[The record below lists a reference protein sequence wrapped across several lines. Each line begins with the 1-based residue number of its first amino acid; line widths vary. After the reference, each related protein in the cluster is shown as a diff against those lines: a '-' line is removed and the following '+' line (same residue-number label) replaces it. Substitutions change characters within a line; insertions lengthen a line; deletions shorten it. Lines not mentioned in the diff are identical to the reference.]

1 MKSLYSV
8 AAATVLLASAAHAD
22 FPAKR
27 IAFPGFYI
35 GGNVGYATS
44 RVNETDTAQ
53 EACDGDS
60 ACTVTS
66 SSIEE
71 NAFGLK
77 PFVGYLF
84 NDYFAVEGG
93 YFNLGE
99 ASFKHV
105 TSTGATYKGS
115 AKMQG
120 LNADVVGH
128 LPILE
133 QLTVFGR
140 LGVMYAEVNKE
151 YSYSGGTLYINGVA
165 KDMSPGQW
173 GAGLKIGAGVQ
184 YDFTPRLGVR
194 GEWEGYHMEEDD
206 SDTGLDMSFWSV
218 GVVYRFG
225 DNPNAP
231 VPPPEPEKVIVV
243 KEVPVPAEPVVVE
256 KVVEKEVVKEVP
268 AEPVV
273 IRKPVERVVLA
284 TDALF
289 DFNKAIVK
297 PEGKAAIR
305 DLVAK
310 LQKDDKLIVTGHTD
324 SIGSELYNLKLS
336 QRRADAVKNELI
348 VNGIEAERIKT
359 KAKGESDP
367 VATNGTDEGRAQNR
381 RVDIDIIAAPKA
393 PEEEVTAPVDEV
405 TLPAGEA
412 K

>member
-1 MKSLYSV
+1 
-8 AAATVLLASAAHAD
+8 
-22 FPAKR
+22 
-27 IAFPGFYI
+27 
-35 GGNVGYATS
+35 
-44 RVNETDTAQ
+44 
-53 EACDGDS
+53 
-60 ACTVTS
+60 
-66 SSIEE
+66 
-71 NAFGLK
+71 
-77 PFVGYLF
+77 
-84 NDYFAVEGG
+84 
-93 YFNLGE
+93 
-99 ASFKHV
+99 
-105 TSTGATYKGS
+105 
-115 AKMQG
+115 MQG

-194 GEWEGYHMEEDD
+194 GEWEGYHMEEDASD
-206 SDTGLDMSFWSV
+206 SGLDMSFWSV

-225 DNPNAP
+225 EDPNAP
-231 VPPPEPEKVIVV
+231 VPPPEPEKIIVV

-256 KVVEKEVVKEVP
+256 KVVEKEVIKEVP

-336 QRRADAVKNELI
+336 QRRADAVKNELV
-348 VNGIEAERIKT
+348 VNGIEAERIET

-367 VATNGTDEGRAQNR
+367 VATNETDEGRAQNR

-393 PEEEVTAPVDEV
+393 PEEEVTPPADEV

>member
-1 MKSLYSV
+1 MRRYSL
-8 AAATVLLASAAHAD
+8 AAAALLLTTAAYAD

-35 GGNVGYATS
+35 GGNVGYATG
-44 RVNETDTAQ
+44 RVNETDTAE
-53 EACDGDS
+53 EACNGDP
-60 ACTVTS
+60 ACTVINST
-66 SSIEE
+66 IDE

-77 PFVGYLF
+77 LFGGYLF
-84 NDYFAVEGG
+84 NDFFAIEGG

-99 ASFKHV
+99 LSFKHD
-105 TSTGATYKGS
+105 TSTGETYKGT
-115 AKMQG
+115 AKTQG

-128 LPILE
+128 LPILS
-133 QLTVFGR
+133 QLTAFAR
-140 LGVMYAEVNKE
+140 LGVMYAEVSKD
-151 YSYSGGTLYINGVA
+151 YSYSGGTLYVNGVA
-165 KDMSPGQW
+165 KDMSPSQW
-173 GAGLKIGAGVQ
+173 GAGLKVGLGVQ

-194 GEWEGYHMEEDD
+194 GEWEGYHMEEDA
-206 SDTGLDMSFWSV
+206 SNSGLDMSLWSV

-225 DNPNAP
+225 EDPNAP
-231 VPPPEPEKVIVV
+231 VPPPEPEKVVVV

-268 AEPVV
+268 SEPVI

-289 DFNKAIVK
+289 DFNKATVK

-305 DLVAK
+305 DLVLK

-336 QRRADAVKNELI
+336 QRRADAVKNELVI
-348 VNGIEAERIKT
+348 NGIGADRIET

-367 VATNGTDEGRAQNR
+367 VATNATDEGRAQNR
-381 RVDIDIIAAPKA
+381 RVEIDIIAAPKE
-393 PEEEVTAPVDEV
+393 PGEEITPPADEV
-405 TLPAGEA
+405 TLPAGET